1 MGITMT
7 NFIEKAKIVKQR
19 FGRRERV
26 LESRGRKYD
35 EVTSHML
42 WVCRRS
48 FCRAGTRATLTM
60 TNNSLGDTVGPH
72 LRRWRSP
79 SVTSQ
84 LVSRVV
90 MDLFLELDTIT
101 VSQVE
106 AQARREDVSVKRTL
120 VTKVMNHAVEL
131 GIMGVVKKTRA
142 GTEYELT
149 DLGREEL
156 IDRMVLKYTEPD
168 VVKFARKVVMLDD
181 MRSEYAGV
189 MKERNANPNRIWD
202 SDSSLFEMA
211 LNLDV
216 GTSKAE

>member
-1 MGITMT
+1 MGTIKMEE
-7 NFIEKAKIVKQR
+7 FAEKAKIVKQR

-35 EVTSHML
+35 EITSHML

-48 FCRAGTRATLTM
+48 FCRAGTRAILTM
-60 TNNSLGDTVGPH
+60 TNHSVGETVGPN
-72 LRRWRSP
+72 LNRWRSP
-79 SVTSQ
+79 SVTSG

-106 AQARREDVSVKRTL
+106 AQAAREDVPVKRTL

-131 GIMGVVKKTRA
+131 GIMAVAKKTRD

-181 MRSEYAGV
+181 IRREYEGV

-202 SDSSLFEMA
+202 SEPSLFELA
-211 LNLDV
+211 LRADYDD
-216 GTSKAE
+216 

>member
-1 MGITMT
+1 MGTLKME

-48 FCRAGTRATLTM
+48 FCRAGTRAILTLSNHVISEDAGRT
-60 TNNSLGDTVGPH
+60 LG
-72 LRRWRSP
+72 RWRQT
-79 SVTSQ
+79 SVTSG
-84 LVSRVV
+84 LVSRVI
-90 MDLFLELDTIT
+90 MDLLLEYDVIT

-106 AQARREDVSVKRTL
+106 ARCRRESVPVKRTL
-120 VTKVMNHAVEL
+120 VTKIMNHAVEIDL
-131 GIMGVVKKTRA
+131 LSIVKKTRD

-181 MRSEYAGV
+181 IRREYEGV
-189 MKERNANPNRIWD
+189 MKERNANPSLTWD
-202 SDSSLFEMA
+202 AEPSLFEMA
-211 LNLDV
+211 LRADYDD
-216 GTSKAE
+216 